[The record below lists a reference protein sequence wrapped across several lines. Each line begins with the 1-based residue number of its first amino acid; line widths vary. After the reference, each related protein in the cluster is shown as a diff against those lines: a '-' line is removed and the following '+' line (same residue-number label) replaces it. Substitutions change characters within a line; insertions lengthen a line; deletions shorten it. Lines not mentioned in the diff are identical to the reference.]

1 MARRDKRGSFYIV
14 LHVEECY
21 GVEHPRDVKV
31 AIKQI
36 SGHFNLKI
44 ENELLDYVSCEIC
57 FDRNKEKAWLS
68 QPSHLLKKMEEKIG
82 KMVQSNQTYRS
93 PGTPGG
99 FGIRSLKEDD
109 KAISRED
116 QTFHR
121 SGVGMVLYLVK
132 HTRPDISNVVR
143 ELSKILSWATEA
155 AFKELK
161 RVIKFVLDTKT
172 FGLKVEPKMD
182 KEKCELGPDG
192 VHALDWAGDKDDRRS
207 ITGYMVCLLGAP
219 ILWKSKA
226 QISVSLSSSETEY
239 YALSEA
245 GKEIKFVVQIL
256 LSMGIPVKIP
266 VVDRVDNMGA
276 IFMSENAS
284 ASSRTKHVHSISFRA

>member
-1 MARRDKRGSFYIV
+1 MVRRDKRGSFYIV

-155 AFKELK
+155 ALKELK

-172 FGLKVEPKMD
+172 FGLKVEQKMD
-182 KEKCELGPDG
+182 KEN
-192 VHALDWAGDKDDRRS
+192 VNWAL
-207 ITGYMVCLLGAP
+207 TVF
-219 ILWKSKA
+219 
-226 QISVSLSSSETEY
+226 T
-239 YALSEA
+239 
-245 GKEIKFVVQIL
+245 
-256 LSMGIPVKIP
+256 
-266 VVDRVDNMGA
+266 
-276 IFMSENAS
+276 
-284 ASSRTKHVHSISFRA
+284 HSIGQETRTTEEVSQDTWFAFLVHRSCGNRRLRYQLVSHQARLSIML